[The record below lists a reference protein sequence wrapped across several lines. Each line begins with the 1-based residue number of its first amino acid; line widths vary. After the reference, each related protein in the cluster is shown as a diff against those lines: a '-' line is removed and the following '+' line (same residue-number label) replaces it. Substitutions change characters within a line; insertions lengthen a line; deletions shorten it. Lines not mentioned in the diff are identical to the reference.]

1 MYPLMSQVQMTL
13 KMMTESDLMC
23 LEPTK
28 NGMISPTTNMM
39 FSIPTENKTN
49 SQLITMIWKTSMDV
63 LTLNTMNIINGF
75 VILNYT
81 SFSQVKSNTLM
92 NSKWY
97 PLLTEF

>member
-1 MYPLMSQVQMTL
+1 MSQVQMTL
-13 KMMTESDLMC
+13 RMTIESDLMC
-23 LEPTK
+23 LLPLPP
-28 NGMISPTTNMM
+28 GLISPTTLMM
-39 FSIPTENKTN
+39 FSIPPEVKTN

-63 LTLNTMNIINGF
+63 LILNTMNIINGS
-75 VILNYT
+75 VILNYI